1 MTDRPA
7 SRVLIENR
15 QAAELC
21 RRRVTSLTNIVI
33 AIVSYVAV
41 ESALTFS
48 TGASWVLAVVA
59 IVMMRWI
66 SITVLVRRGVSSKL
80 QLQAH
85 AVGATASGLAW
96 GALPALL
103 WGSGGFVEFAFAGF
117 VIAGTTAG
125 GLSSLSWYR
134 PAYLGYLLGATIP
147 LATVYLL
154 QGSVLFVAMGGL
166 VLFYTAVLTATS
178 VSFGQQLQETLQLQ
192 STLEDER
199 EELSSARAD
208 LRLAAR
214 HKWQTLAYLSHHLRT
229 PMNAVIGFSDLM
241 AGESLGKLG
250 HPKYRDYA
258 EGIQFS
264 GVEALRAINAIL
276 DVAEIETGTM
286 ALSFSD
292 EDLCALVTECVAEQ
306 SSNAASRKVALR
318 CTLPDVPVFVRGDPK
333 RLRQILDGLISNAIR
348 FTPKTGSVTV
358 SVSADDEGWWALRV
372 SDTGVGMSEDKIK
385 EAFIPFV
392 RLDNPLTQE
401 FNGIGVSL
409 TIARRLTTLHGGEF
423 RLDSDIGRG
432 TTAVVRLPARVGR
445 SASKRREIEMVSPN

>member
-1 MTDRPA
+1 MIDRPT
-7 SRVLIENR
+7 RRMLIEDR

-21 RRRVTSLTNIVI
+21 RKRVTSLTNIVI
-33 AIVSYVAV
+33 AIVSFVAV
-41 ESALTFS
+41 EPALSFS
-48 TGASWVLAVVA
+48 MGVSWVLAVVA
-59 IVMMRWI
+59 IVVMRWV
-66 SITVLVRRGVSSKL
+66 SITVLVRRGSSSKR

-85 AVGATASGLAW
+85 SAGATASGLAW
-96 GALPALL
+96 GALPVLL

-166 VLFYTAVLTATS
+166 VLFYAAVLIATS
-178 VSFGQQLQETLQLQ
+178 VSFSRQLQETLQLQ
-192 STLEDER
+192 GTLEDER
-199 EELSSARAD
+199 EELDNVRAD
-208 LRLAAR
+208 LGLAAR

-241 AGESLGKLG
+241 ARESLGKLG
-250 HPKYRDYA
+250 HPKYREYA

-286 ALSFSD
+286 TLSLSD
-292 EDLCALVTECVAEQ
+292 ENLCVLVAECVAEQ
-306 SSNAASRKVALR
+306 SSNATSRKVVLR
-318 CTLPDVPVFVRGDPK
+318 CTLPDMPASVRGDPK

-348 FTPKTGSVTV
+348 FTPKKGSVTV
-358 SVSADDEGWWALRV
+358 SVSAEDEEWWTVQV
-372 SDTGVGMSEDKIK
+372 SDTGIGMSADKVK

-401 FNGIGVSL
+401 FSGIGVSL
-409 TIARRLTTLHGGEF
+409 TLARRLTTLHGGEF
-423 RLDSDIGRG
+423 DLDSGTGRG
-432 TTAVVRLPARVGR
+432 TTVVVRLPVAIGR
-445 SASKRREIEMVSPN
+445 TVPESHEMEMTRAG